1 LFALPFILLG
11 KITYKLGML
20 RTSTSNDLT
29 SVIQENISL
38 AKIVLGFSR
47 QQKSTENM
55 LRVFDCHR
63 EVTIKSQMLELGIP
77 ILYRPFG
84 LVMLIISLFVA
95 RLFNLP
101 LSEMAVL
108 LVALLQV
115 AFSIGN
121 LAAQK
126 NSLENFFPSYEQTKS
141 LRELAKS
148 LEQKSGQKEFKGFD
162 RQLFLDSVSFGYP
175 GQKEIFSNLNIVIPK
190 GKMVALVGESGVGKS
205 TLIDL
210 IMGFHEPQKGGLV
223 FDGVNLKEYD
233 IHSYRSKIG
242 YVPQDS
248 VLFNMSI
255 RDNLLWAHESASD
268 SDIIEACRQANAHEF
283 IEEFPQGYNIIVG
296 DRGIRLSGGQIQ
308 RIALARAILRKP
320 CLLVLDEATSSLD
333 TYSERLIQQAIE
345 NIAKETTVIV
355 VAHRLSTIVN
365 ADYVYVLGE
374 GNIIEE
380 GTYAELIARKGHF
393 NRMVRLQVLEATH

>member
-1 LFALPFILLG
+1 
-11 KITYKLGML
+11 
-20 RTSTSNDLT
+20 
-29 SVIQENISL
+29 
-38 AKIVLGFSR
+38 
-47 QQKSTENM
+47 
-55 LRVFDCHR
+55 
-63 EVTIKSQMLELGIP
+63 
-77 ILYRPFG
+77 
-84 LVMLIISLFVA
+84 
-95 RLFNLP
+95 
-101 LSEMAVL
+101 MAVL